1 MAFDFSL
8 QGKVALVTGA
18 SSGLGER
25 FATVLAGQGVAVGLA
40 ARRTDK
46 LEALAAKIRSSGGKA
61 FSVAMDVTEVAG
73 IRRAVDEVEA
83 ALGPIDILVNN
94 SGVSTTGKIVD
105 VEEKDYDF
113 TLDTNTKGAFFV
125 AQAVARKMIASQ
137 RPGKIINIASTAAL
151 RSIGMLA
158 PYGMSKAAV
167 VRMTQSMALEWL
179 PHNINVNAICPGYV
193 VTGINEAY
201 FNSPAG
207 EKLKNRLPKKRVGTI
222 DSLDG
227 VLLLLASEKSEYIN
241 GATIPVDDGTA
252 VV

>member
-25 FATVLAGQGVAVGLA
+25 FATVLAGQGVAVALA
-40 ARRTDK
+40 ARSTDK
-46 LEALAAKIRSSGGKA
+46 LDALADQIRAAGGKA
-61 FSVAMDVTEVAG
+61 AGVAMDVTDVAG
-73 IRRAVDEVEA
+73 IRRAVEEAEA

-94 SGVSTTGKIVD
+94 SGVSTTVKIVD

-113 TLDTNTKGAFFV
+113 TLDTNTRGAFFV
-125 AQAVARKMIASQ
+125 AQAVARKMIAAK
-137 RPGKIINIASTAAL
+137 RPGRIVNIASTAAL

-179 PHNINVNAICPGYV
+179 PHDINVNAICPGYI
-193 VTGINEAY
+193 VTGINRAY
-201 FNSPAG
+201 FESPAG
-207 EKLKNRLPKKRVGTI
+207 EKLKSRLPKKRVGTI

-227 VLLLLASEKSEYIN
+227 VLLLLVSDRGEFIN
-241 GATIPVDDGTA
+241 GAAIPVDDGTA
-252 VV
+252 IA